1 MCLTIDVSNV
11 DKIYQDLKDRKI
23 DIIIDIRDD
32 PWSDRYFAIHDP
44 NGIGIDIVKYSEQG

>member
-23 DIIIDIRDD
+23 DIIIDIRDA
-32 PWSDRYFAIHDP
+32 PWSDRYFAIQDP
-44 NGIGIDIVKYSEQG
+44 NGIEIDIVKYSEQG